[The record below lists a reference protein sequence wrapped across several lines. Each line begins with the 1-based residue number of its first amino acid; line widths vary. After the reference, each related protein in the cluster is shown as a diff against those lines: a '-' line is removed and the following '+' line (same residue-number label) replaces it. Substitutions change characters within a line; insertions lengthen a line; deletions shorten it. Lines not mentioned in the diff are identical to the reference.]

1 MSKQLMEIVLPR
13 LAKRLYSQLQRYRDG
28 QMSEKEFANGF
39 ASLLQ
44 RQYVW
49 LAKQGVEEIEAAMT
63 IHGAV
68 LILSKP
74 GLRASAEELGKPVEI
89 IERQAVQAAATDLSQ
104 NYGVD
109 HKWAFN
115 GISKVVAQYGE

>member
-13 LAKRLYSQLQRYRDG
+13 LAKRLYAQLQRYQDG
-28 QMSEKEFANGF
+28 QMNETEFANGF
-39 ASLLQ
+39 ANLLQ

-49 LAKQGVEEIEAAMT
+49 LAKQGVEEIDAALT

-74 GLRASAEELGKPVEI
+74 GLRAAAEEQGKPLEV
-89 IERQAVQAAATDLSQ
+89 IERQAVRAAAADLSE
-104 NYGVD
+104 NYGV
-109 HKWAFN
+109 KPEWAFN
-115 GISKVVAQYGE
+115 GISKVVAHYGQ